1 MAGLIICA
9 AWWALLKSYREI
21 NRAKLA
27 VLLELEADLPASPIA
42 REWQIYKEEGRR
54 SLSQVESL
62 IPGCFALL
70 YIILLV
76 VAPLEVLLRVLH

>member
-21 NRAKLA
+21 HRTKLE
-27 VLLELEADLPASPIA
+27 VLAGLEADLPASPITHE
-42 REWQIYKEEGRR
+42 RQIYGDEGRR